1 MQRISSIGEYVFLM
15 ERVCHVMSC
24 RRRIVLS
31 VRLRRLKPICLL
43 WRGMKTHE
51 EAGLPHDAWLP
62 CHAAWVIVLAAVVCG
77 SLPYAGSI
85 GAGFTYDDKVRA
97 CVCHVGRAA
106 DAMCLRD
113 ALDCMACCERTRA
126 IVLWTAA
133 DAAGVLCV
141 VA

>member
-1 MQRISSIGEYVFLM
+1 
-15 ERVCHVMSC
+15 
-24 RRRIVLS
+24 
-31 VRLRRLKPICLL
+31 
-43 WRGMKTHE
+43 MKAHE